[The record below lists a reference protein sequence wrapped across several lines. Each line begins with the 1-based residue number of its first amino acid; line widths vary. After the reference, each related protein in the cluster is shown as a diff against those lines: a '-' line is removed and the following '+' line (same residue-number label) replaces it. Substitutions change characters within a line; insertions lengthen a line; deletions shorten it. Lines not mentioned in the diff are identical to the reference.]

1 MCRWNAYIGEPLML
15 DELLFRTEQG
25 LIDQSLHSRMGAET
39 TNGDGF
45 GLGWYVSG
53 MEDAPGRYRSV
64 EPAWNDANLLA
75 VRAQR
80 LPERLQ

>member
-15 DELLFRTEQG
+15 DELLFRTEHG

-45 GLGWYVSG
+45 LNGFKEMHRDLVL
-53 MEDAPGRYRSV
+53 AI
-64 EPAWNDANLLA
+64 EPSLA
-75 VRAQR
+75 CR
-80 LPERLQ
+80 